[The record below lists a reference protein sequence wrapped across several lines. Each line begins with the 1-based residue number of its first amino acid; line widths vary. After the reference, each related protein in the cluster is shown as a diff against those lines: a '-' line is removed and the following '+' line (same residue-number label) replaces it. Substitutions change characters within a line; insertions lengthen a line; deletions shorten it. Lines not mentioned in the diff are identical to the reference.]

1 MVFSAELKR
10 GIDMEVATT
19 VKLTAKEERF
29 VYALGYGLP
38 PTRAAK
44 VAGWSIGSA
53 SRLIHKPHIRAALLA
68 VHENTGYILDKLAK
82 REGSVGELELSA

>member
-1 MVFSAELKR
+1 
-10 GIDMEVATT
+10 MEVATT
-19 VKLTAKEERF
+19 IKLTAKEERF

-44 VAGWSIGSA
+44 VAGWAIGSA

-68 VHENTGYILDKLAK
+68 VHGNTGQILRKLEK
-82 REGSVGELELSA
+82 REGSFGELEPGA

>member
-1 MVFSAELKR
+1 MQVN
-10 GIDMEVATT
+10 TT
-19 VKLTAKEERF
+19 VTLTAKEERF

-68 VHENTGYILDKLAK
+68 VHNNTGQVLRKLEK
-82 REGSVGELELSA
+82 REGSLDEPETGA

>member
-1 MVFSAELKR
+1 
-10 GIDMEVATT
+10 MEVNTT
-19 VKLTAKEERF
+19 ITLTAKEERF
-29 VYALGYGLP
+29 VYALGHGLA

-68 VHENTGYILDKLAK
+68 VHQNIGQILRKLEK
-82 REGSVGELELSA
+82 REAVDGELEQGA

>member
-1 MVFSAELKR
+1 
-10 GIDMEVATT
+10 MEVNTT
-19 VKLTAKEERF
+19 ITLTAKEERF

-44 VAGWSIGSA
+44 VAGWAVGSA

-68 VHENTGYILDKLAK
+68 VHNNTAEILRKLEK
-82 REGSVGELELSA
+82 REAVADEPEQGA

>member
-1 MVFSAELKR
+1 
-10 GIDMEVATT
+10 MEVATT
-19 VKLTAKEERF
+19 ITLTAKEERF

-44 VAGWSIGSA
+44 VAGWSVGSA

-68 VHENTGYILDKLAK
+68 VHNNTGQVLRKLEK
-82 REGSVGELELSA
+82 REAVDGELEQGA

>member
-1 MVFSAELKR
+1 MS
-10 GIDMEVATT
+10 TT
-19 VKLTAKEERF
+19 VKLSAKEERF

-44 VAGWSIGSA
+44 VAGWAVGSA

-68 VHENTGYILDKLAK
+68 VNQNTAEILRKLAK
-82 REGSVGELELSA
+82 REGSCGEVEPGA